1 MARNAHAFVRGST
14 ASFYAW
20 LESGAGKASPEG
32 PLVWICGD
40 AHIGNLGPIARCD
53 QHLPALIEERAKI
66 MAELEHES
74 GPPGAL
80 WAHDG
85 GRNV

>member
-1 MARNAHAFVRGST
+1 MSVYLQHRLRQLNEEIRH
-14 ASFYAW
+14 Y
-20 LESGAGKASPEG
+20 P
-32 PLVWICGD
+32 
-40 AHIGNLGPIARCD
+40 GPIARCD
-53 QHLPALIEERAKI
+53 EQLPALIEERAKI

-74 GPPGAL
+74 CPPQAL